1 MHPFGT
7 GGNKGHQGSSGG
19 SGSNLG
25 NKEANLM
32 PVPSPQQIQYLNPLE
47 GQELTIQKQPNTSLR
62 ESDLLSPSVPSSNPS
77 QQQDPNRPP
86 PGAAI
91 PPNNDMSQGGGPQG
105 GPSDPNL

>member
-7 GGNKGHQGSSGG
+7 GGNKGSSGG
-19 SGSNLG
+19 SNHG

-62 ESDLLSPSVPSSNPS
+62 ESDLLSPS
-77 QQQDPNRPP
+77 
-86 PGAAI
+86 
-91 PPNNDMSQGGGPQG
+91 
-105 GPSDPNL
+105 

>member
-1 MHPFGT
+1 MNVTFPHDITHTHNNNMPYAIDSFGRQMHPFGP

-25 NKEANLM
+25 SKEANLM

-62 ESDLLSPSVPSSNPS
+62 ESDLLSPS
-77 QQQDPNRPP
+77 
-86 PGAAI
+86 
-91 PPNNDMSQGGGPQG
+91 
-105 GPSDPNL
+105 